1 MRKIVCIIVITL
13 IAATTAYAF
22 PPTAHIGTR
31 LITTG
36 DTRQK
41 VEDAGAPD
49 RVDDVSNDFGV
60 KIAEDW
66 VYESSNHTITV
77 RINNAGFVV
86 FVRDDMAG
94 R

>member
-1 MRKIVCIIVITL
+1 MRKPAWTIALTL
-13 IAATTAYAF
+13 LVAMNAGAF
-22 PPTAHIGTR
+22 PPTAHIGTK

-49 RVDDVSNDFGV
+49 RVEEVNNAFGV
-60 KIAEDW
+60 KVAEDW
-66 VYESSNHTITV
+66 IYESSNHTITV
-77 RINNAGFVV
+77 RIDNSGFVV